1 MKQLSNQDASGGG
14 RNASDSPTGDRLLGL
29 FLVFFGLATIFIWIP
44 LDVDSGVVENVRR
57 RLVIGDSLGPI
68 VAGVVLVVGGL
79 LTVLKP
85 KSDSGSLRLSN
96 LAWVAYLLIVISIS
110 LILIRYSG
118 PAIAGLLTEGG
129 YRPLRDTIPWK
140 YIGHLL
146 GGALLVSALIG
157 LTVQRS
163 HWIHWVVGAFAA
175 FTIAL
180 IFDIPFEDLL
190 LPPNG
195 DV

>member
-1 MKQLSNQDASGGG
+1 M
-14 RNASDSPTGDRLLGL
+14 LGL
-29 FLVFFGLATIFIWIP
+29 FFLFFALATIFVWVP
-44 LDVDSGVVENVRR
+44 LDVDSGVVEKVRR

-68 VAGVVLVVGGL
+68 VAGSVLACGGL

-85 KSDSGSLRLSN
+85 NSGSGFLRKSN
-96 LAWVAYLLIVISIS
+96 LAWIAYLLVMISVS
-110 LILIRYSG
+110 LALIRYSG

-129 YRPLRDTIPWK
+129 YRPLRDTVPWK
-140 YIGHLL
+140 YIGHLF
-146 GGALLVSALIG
+146 GGTILVSALIG
-157 LTVQRS
+157 LAVQRNRWS
-163 HWIHWVVGAFAA
+163 HWAVGFCAA
-175 FTIAL
+175 LAIAL

>member
-1 MKQLSNQDASGGG
+1 MKQLSNQEASGGG
-14 RNASDSPTGDRLLGL
+14 RDASDSPTGDRLLGVS
-29 FLVFFGLATIFIWIP
+29 FVFFGLATIFIWIP

-68 VAGVVLVVGGL
+68 VAGVVLVAGGL
-79 LTVLKP
+79 LTALKR
-85 KSDSGSLRLSN
+85 KSDSGSLQRSN
-96 LAWVAYLLIVISIS
+96 LAWVAYLLIVISVS
-110 LILIRYSG
+110 LVLIRYSG

-140 YIGHLL
+140 YIGHLF

-157 LTVQRS
+157 LTVRRS
-163 HWIHWVVGAFAA
+163 HWSQWVVGTFAA
-175 FTIAL
+175 LAIAL